1 MFGIKSLKCVQNDL
15 RPRSKT
21 SYIRL
26 ALATLAWPIVQEL
39 LDDRSQALC
48 CQRVIFGDQLGANF
62 RQVQQQGGDEAST
75 VLPVFTVDQ
84 DHSPYGG
91 DRAHD
96 GRRRLGER
104 AQHVAVLK
112 LQASELRQSAVN
124 RTGEGKAMNAT
135 LESLLSANGFG
146 LRAACSDNLRSTT
159 ARTP

>member
-1 MFGIKSLKCVQNDL
+1 MNS
-15 RPRSKT
+15 SK
-21 SYIRL
+21 RL
-26 ALATLAWPIVQEL
+26 GALAWPIVQER
-39 LDDRSQALC
+39 LDDGSQALC
-48 CQRVIFGDQLGANF
+48 GQRIIFGDQLAANS

-75 VLPVFTVDQ
+75 VLPVFTVDH
-84 DHSPYGG
+84 DRSPDGG
-91 DRAHD
+91 DRAHN
-96 GRRRLGER
+96 GRRRLGKR

-146 LRAACSDNLRSTT
+146 LRAACSGNLRSTT